1 MDFPLLSGETLY
13 KPAALF
19 LSRWQT
25 PAPYAKI
32 RPQDMS
38 QQLMNQPQGK
48 LSGKDA
54 TTARL
59 LQIAPWIAVLATSIP
74 APIIFLIL
82 FLTTTATDSAA
93 VYLLL
98 TGLSLA
104 LGFAV
109 GLLIAAIL
117 LVYRRSWLS
126 KLRDRLASDGITA
139 NEVVWFRS
147 ELTSAER
154 AALAEIESNNPLLAD
169 AYRETLASR
178 LTASRIIS
186 RSKREI
192 LKVERQLNRARTI
205 RTPESNLLQKELTE
219 DRERLQH
226 VRQQATEHLA
236 KAKTRLQVIEA
247 TASRKLSQGETDLM
261 MQRLGSAQDQL
272 PLVLEM
278 AKIEQQA
285 LQEARHDLGQD

>member
-1 MDFPLLSGETLY
+1 
-13 KPAALF
+13 
-19 LSRWQT
+19 
-25 PAPYAKI
+25 
-32 RPQDMS
+32 
-38 QQLMNQPQGK
+38 MNQPQGK
-48 LSGKDA
+48 LSSKEA

-59 LQIAPWIAVLATSIP
+59 LKIAPWIAVLATSIP
-74 APIIFLIL
+74 APIIFLLL

-98 TGLSLA
+98 SGLSLA

-154 AALAEIESNNPLLAD
+154 AALAEIESSNPLLAD

-186 RSKREI
+186 RSKREM

-205 RTPESNLLQKELTE
+205 RTPESDLLQKELTE

-261 MQRLGSAQDQL
+261 MQRLGSSQDQL

-285 LQEARHDLGQD
+285 LQEARQDLGQD